1 MSKTV
6 RRLSLAALLLAPGMA
21 LASEWNLDRLM
32 HNLAEIRSDHAGF
45 SEKKSIAMLDKPVES
60 SGELYYTAPDHL
72 EKRTLKPKPESLTVD
87 GDTLIIDRNHQ
98 THRLQLQSYPEIAAF
113 IDSIRSTLSGDR
125 AALERNYRINLS
137 GTAEH
142 WTLQLLPIDPKMQ
155 KVAKQIRIA
164 GEQNTLRSIEI
175 IQADGDSS
183 FMSIERL
190 AAP

>member
-6 RRLSLAALLLAPGMA
+6 CRLSLAVLLLAPVMA
-21 LASEWNLDRLM
+21 LASEWNLDQLM
-32 HNLAEIRSDHAGF
+32 QNLARIRSDHAGF
-45 SEKKSIAMLDKPVES
+45 VEKKSIAMLDKPVES

-87 GDTLIIDRNHQ
+87 GDTLIIERNHQ

-164 GEQNTLRSIEI
+164 GEQNALRSIEI

-190 AAP
+190 ATP